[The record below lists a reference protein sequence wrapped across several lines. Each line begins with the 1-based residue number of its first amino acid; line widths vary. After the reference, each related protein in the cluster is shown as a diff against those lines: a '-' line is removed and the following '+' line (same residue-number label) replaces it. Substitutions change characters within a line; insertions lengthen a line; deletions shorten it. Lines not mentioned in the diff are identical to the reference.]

1 MDTFIT
7 GKILGFLLIATRV
20 GAFFTASPV
29 FNWASVPP
37 QTKTAVAVVLAIFF
51 AGISPMPQLSAAP
64 DVLEIVIWTAFEAI
78 YGLALGL
85 VAYALFGVV
94 RNAAR
99 IGEQQMGLNVASEMD
114 PLTEEQENAL
124 AILVEIFFIL
134 LLFASNGHHI
144 LLKII
149 ARSYDRFGIGQIPD
163 IGKLM
168 ESILLSGSAM
178 LMLSLQMSAPVL
190 AIFLLLMVV
199 LAIMARVAPES
210 NILFLSL
217 PVRVGL
223 GLLIYGILM
232 PFVNEYL
239 KQFVLWL
246 DRLLVV

>member
-1 MDTFIT
+1 
-7 GKILGFLLIATRV
+7 
-20 GAFFTASPV
+20 
-29 FNWASVPP
+29 
-37 QTKTAVAVVLAIFF
+37 
-51 AGISPMPQLSAAP
+51 MPQLSAAP
-64 DVLEIVIWTAFEAI
+64 DVLQIIIWTASEAV

-149 ARSYDRFGIGQIPD
+149 ARSYDRFGIAQIPD

-168 ESILLSGSAM
+168 ESILLSGSA
-178 LMLSLQMSAPVL
+178 
-190 AIFLLLMVV
+190 LLMVV

-232 PFVNEYL
+232 PFANEYL

-246 DRLLVV
+246 DKLLVI

>member
-7 GKILGFLLIATRV
+7 GKILGFILITTRV

-37 QTKTAVAVVLAIFF
+37 QTKTAVAVLLAIFF
-51 AGISPMPQLSAAP
+51 AGVSPMPQLSAAP
-64 DVLEIVIWTAFEAI
+64 DVLQIIIWTASEAV

-85 VAYALFGVV
+85 VTYALFGVV

-114 PLTEEQENAL
+114 PLTDEQENAL
-124 AILVEIFFIL
+124 AILIEIFFIL

-144 LLKII
+144 LLK
-149 ARSYDRFGIGQIPD
+149 
-163 IGKLM
+163 
-168 ESILLSGSAM
+168 SILLSGSAM

-232 PFVNEYL
+232 PFANEYL

-246 DRLLVV
+246 DKLLVI